1 MPSPRSIQCGAY
13 VENGG
18 LMSYGASPSDTY
30 RQLAIYASRIL
41 KGDKPADLPV
51 VQSHKFD
58 LVINLATAKA
68 LGLEIPPMLLARA
81 DEVIE

>member
-1 MPSPRSIQCGAY
+1 
-13 VENGG
+13 
-18 LMSYGASPSDTY
+18 MSYSTSLPEAFRLTGD
-30 RQLAIYASRIL
+30 YAGRIL

-51 VQSHKFD
+51 VQSKRFMF
-58 LVINLATAKA
+58 VINLSTARA